1 MIVVDT
7 SVVVAIIREEN
18 DAAHFTDILDET
30 PAIMSAVSYVETQMV
45 VAGRNLEADP
55 REIAATIAD
64 LGIEIVDVT
73 QDQAGAAIRAFLQ
86 FGKGRHRARLNL
98 ADCFAY
104 ALAKTRGVPVL
115 FKGGDFAQTDIAA
128 ARPN

>member
-7 SVVVAIIREEN
+7 SVLVAIIREEE
-18 DAAHFTDILDET
+18 DAAHFTNILDGT
-30 PAIMSAVSYVETQMV
+30 PAIMSLVSYVETQMV
-45 VAGRNLEADP
+45 IAGRKLEADP
-55 REIAATIAD
+55 REVADTISD

-73 QDQAGAAIRAFLQ
+73 RDQAGAAIRAFLQ

-104 ALAKTRGVPVL
+104 ALAKTRGIPVL
-115 FKGGDFAQTDIAA
+115 FKGDDFTQTDIAA

>member
-7 SVVVAIIREEN
+7 SVVVAIIREED

-30 PAIMSAVSYVETQMV
+30 PAIMSVVSYVETQMLI
-45 VAGRNLEADP
+45 AGRKLEADP
-55 REIAATIAD
+55 REVADTIAD

-73 QDQAGAAIRAFLQ
+73 LDQAGAAIRAFLQ
-86 FGKGRHRARLNL
+86 FGNGRHRARLNL

-104 ALAKTRGVPVL
+104 ALAKSRGVPVL
-115 FKGGDFAQTDIAA
+115 FKGDDFVKTDIVAA
-128 ARPN
+128 WRP